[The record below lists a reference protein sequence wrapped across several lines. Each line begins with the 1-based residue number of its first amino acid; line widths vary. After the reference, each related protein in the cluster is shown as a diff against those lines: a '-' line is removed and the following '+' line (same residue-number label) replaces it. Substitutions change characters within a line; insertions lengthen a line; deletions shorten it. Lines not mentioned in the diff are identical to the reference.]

1 MTSDLEMETGKSLR
15 LASGQREIGRKVKGK
30 KYVISAPGQREKHL
44 IRQGKVE
51 GFLQSWGT
59 QRHARTK

>member
-1 MTSDLEMETGKSLR
+1 MMSDPEVEAGKYPR

-30 KYVISAPGQREKHL
+30 EYL
-44 IRQGKVE
+44 IRWAKVE

-59 QRHARTK
+59 QRHARTRWRDLG